1 MATVPIQLEGN
12 SILVHGSVNNQDV
25 IFIIDTGD
33 AVGPVF
39 NTEDAARLQLKNE
52 GSLDVSG
59 AGGGVQIYAT
69 KANIHLGGII
79 FQDEPGAIDSNLQGP
94 SLLGLPFFIKQGGIM
109 AFDFQNNTLSIGS
122 SYVAKSHR
130 RFDALVERWIHHDS
144 DDVEGE

>member
-1 MATVPIQLEGN
+1 MATVPIQVEGN
-12 SILVHGSVNNQDV
+12 SILVQGSVNNQDI

-39 NTEDAARLQLKNE
+39 NAEDAKRLELKNE
-52 GSLDVSG
+52 GPLDVSG
-59 AGGGVQIYAT
+59 AGGNVKIYAT
-69 KANIHLGGII
+69 KASIHLGGIV
-79 FQDEPGAIDSNLQGP
+79 FEDEPGAVDANLQGP

-130 RFDALVERWIHHDS
+130 RFDVLVERWIHHDS